1 LHGADIVFRMDSIT
15 LIRET
20 HSWMRWLTGRT
31 LEAASALPDADF
43 RREFPIG
50 SGSVHGTLTHLLGA
64 ERIWMNAIHGNA
76 TAVMATTEEFPSINS
91 MRNGWP
97 VIRGAWDTYL
107 SQLTDDECKRV
118 VMRVREGKEV
128 RQLVRDILVQLP
140 THALYHNAQISFMF
154 RQMGHSLPDSSWILC
169 RREQLAQTKQ

>member
-1 LHGADIVFRMDSIT
+1 MDSIT

-20 HSWMRWLTGRT
+20 HRWMHWLTGRT

-64 ERIWMNAIHGNA
+64 ERIWMSAIQGNA
-76 TAVMATTEEFPSINS
+76 TAVMATTEEFPSIDS
-91 MRNGWP
+91 MRIGWP
-97 VIRGAWDTYL
+97 VIRGAWATYL
-107 SQLTDDECKRV
+107 SQLTDDECSRV
-118 VMRVREGKEV
+118 VMRVRDGKEV

-140 THALYHNAQISFMF
+140 THALYHNAQMSFMF
-154 RQMGHSLPDSSWILC
+154 RQMGHSLPDSSWILW

>member
-1 LHGADIVFRMDSIT
+1 MDSIT

-76 TAVMATTEEFPSINS
+76 TAVMATTEEFPSIDS

-97 VIRGAWDTYL
+97 VIRGAWATYL
-107 SQLTDDECKRV
+107 SQLTDDECSRV
-118 VMRVREGKEV
+118 VMRVRDGKEV

-140 THALYHNAQISFMF
+140 THALYHNAQMSFMF
-154 RQMGHSLPDSSWILC
+154 RQMGHSLPDSSWILW
-169 RREQLAQTKQ
+169 RREQLAQIKQ

>member
-1 LHGADIVFRMDSIT
+1 MDSIT

-20 HSWMRWLTGRT
+20 HRWMHWLTGRT

-64 ERIWMNAIHGNA
+64 ERIWMNAIQGNA
-76 TAVMATTEEFPSINS
+76 TAVMATTEEFPSIDS
-91 MRNGWP
+91 MRIGWP
-97 VIRGAWDTYL
+97 VIRGAWATYL
-107 SQLTDDECKRV
+107 SQLTDDECSRV
-118 VMRVREGKEV
+118 VMRVRDGKEV

-140 THALYHNAQISFMF
+140 THALYHNAQMSFMF
-154 RQMGHSLPDSSWILC
+154 RQMGHSLADSSWILW
-169 RREQLAQTKQ
+169 RRGQLAQAK